1 MDDPAISSPTNKHFF
16 VIVLHGHKSSPMIP
30 AEFFSTYVEGKN
42 HQSTK
47 LKLTSDAFD
56 RTWEVKLNGRRF
68 AGGWENFSTV
78 HSLQDDDVVI
88 FREIGDM
95 TFHVTASGRSF
106 CKLQYISSDEDRA
119 DEDDAWNVYSDSKNI
134 VSKKKPRT
142 EAESS
147 SKNYYLVAHVTPSN
161 LSRDRLYL
169 IKAFARSN
177 GLNERC
183 CEIDLMNKHGKSWTL
198 GLRYSTVNDQ
208 ASISGGW
215 RDFCLVNGLEAGSF
229 YRFKLV
235 QNGERP
241 LLRLCYDT
249 IPEEDCYKGNR
260 KVNLSES
267 ASMKQGKFLTMT
279 FKPYMLKSGQ
289 LRLSRPFAIENEIKE
304 AEDITLVDKN
314 GGNWPSYVASGDGQG
329 GKYYLAKG
337 WRSFCAANRLKTGE
351 TFTLEFVRG
360 EGTTPMLK
368 FCSKSKDKIEQ
379 VPFDEGGET
388 QEETET
394 RVKKRARVSAERG
407 SSRRNQAS
415 NKPNADPQNL
425 QPGQPHCSIS
435 DQVQKVKQIIVDT
448 LTGIKRIRSELER
461 KGQKLEASILEI
473 DALGEKVSEINKIL
487 K

>member
-1 MDDPAISSPTNKHFF
+1 MDDPVISSPTKQHFF

-42 HQSTK
+42 QSTK
-47 LKLTSDAFD
+47 LKLTSDALD

-68 AGGWENFSTV
+68 ARGWENFSTV
-78 HSLQDDDVVI
+78 HSLQDDDVLI

-106 CKLQYISSDEDRA
+106 CKVQYISSDEDGA
-119 DEDDAWNVYSDSKNI
+119 DEDDAWTEYSDSKNI
-134 VSKKKPRT
+134 ASKKKPRT
-142 EAESS
+142 EAKSS
-147 SKNYYLVAHVTPSN
+147 SKNSYLVAHVTSSN
-161 LSRDRLYL
+161 LSRDRLSL
-169 IKAFARSN
+169 IKGFARSN
-177 GLNERC
+177 GLNQRC
-183 CEIDLMNKHGKSWTL
+183 CEIDLMNQHGKSWTV
-198 GLRYSTVNDQ
+198 GLRYSTANEQ

-215 RDFCLVNGLEAGSF
+215 RDFCLANGLEAGSF

-235 QNGERP
+235 QNGARP
-241 LLRLCYDT
+241 LLRLCSET

-260 KVNLSES
+260 KEIFSES
-267 ASMKQGKFLTMT
+267 ASMKQSKFLTMT

-289 LRLSRPFAIENEIKE
+289 LHISRPFAIENEIKE

-337 WRSFCAANRLKTGE
+337 WRGFCAANRLKTGE

-360 EGTTPMLK
+360 ESTTPMLK
-368 FCSKSKDKIEQ
+368 FCSKTKIEQ
-379 VPFDEGGET
+379 VPLDEERET

-394 RVKKRARVSAERG
+394 RVEKRARVSAGGG

-425 QPGQPHCSIS
+425 KPRQPPCSIS
-435 DQVQKVKQIIVDT
+435 DRVQKVKQIIEDT
-448 LTGIKRIRSELER
+448 LTGVKRIRSELEV
-461 KGQKLEASILEI
+461 KEQNLEASILEI
-473 DALGEKVSEINKIL
+473 DALGEKVLEINKIL